1 MPQPFSHAVLQW
13 QVRHQLLEQEREDA
27 LTALASARSDADRD
41 RLSEKLR
48 DVERALRALGPDP
61 SAKMG

>member
-1 MPQPFSHAVLQW
+1 MPQPFSHTVLQW
-13 QVRHQLLEQEREDA
+13 QVRRQLLAQEQEHIQ
-27 LTALASARSDADRD
+27 TTLASAQTDADRT
-41 RLSEKLR
+41 RLGEKLR

>member
-13 QVRHQLLEQEREDA
+13 QVRHQLLVQEREGI
-27 LTALASARSDADRD
+27 LMALASAQSEADLA
-41 RLSEKLR
+41 RLGEKLH